1 MRINLWSTLAG
12 AVALTLVAVT
22 SDIGRAADVPP
33 PGESACAALATAQFA
48 TVATLTTTYEAG
60 SAAQPAH
67 CVVRGAA
74 ARRTGA
80 DGKPYETRFELR
92 LRPRGADGF
101 STRAAA
107 APTVSSRPTSAATP
121 DRFRTPASSEASPS

>member
-67 CVVRGAA
+67 CVV
-74 ARRTGA
+74 
-80 DGKPYETRFELR
+80 
-92 LRPRGADGF
+92 
-101 STRAAA
+101 
-107 APTVSSRPTSAATP
+107 
-121 DRFRTPASSEASPS
+121 

>member
-12 AVALTLVAVT
+12 AVAPTLVAGT
-22 SDIGRAADVPP
+22 SDIRRAADVPP
-33 PGESACAALATAQFA
+33 PGESASAALATAQFA

-74 ARRTGA
+74 SS
-80 DGKPYETRFELR
+80 K
-92 LRPRGADGF
+92 
-101 STRAAA
+101 ST
-107 APTVSSRPTSAATP
+107 
-121 DRFRTPASSEASPS
+121 